1 MTRIFVNAGHAV
13 NGTDYGACGNGLRE
27 AEINKKIAIK
37 LCELLMSENHYVTY
51 FQQTKSVNDVWQFE
65 NKCSYD
71 LTISIH
77 CNSFNS
83 TSCGHEV
90 LYYPSSTK
98 GKKLAQSIQ
107 TSLVKTV
114 GLRDRGVKSRD
125 NLCVLKYTKSPAV
138 IVETAFIS
146 NPNEA
151 KLLKENLEIFAKAIA
166 DGVKNY
172 LKN

>member
-1 MTRIFVNAGHAV
+1 MRILVNAGH
-13 NGTDYGACGNGLRE
+13 GGKDSGACGNGLRE
-27 AEINKKIAIK
+27 VDVNKQIAIK
-37 LCELLMSENHYVTY
+37 LCEYLIGDGHAVTF

-71 LTISIH
+71 LTISVH

-83 TSCGHEV
+83 TSHGHEV
-90 LYYPSSTK
+90 LYYPSPSQ
-98 GKKLAQSIQ
+98 GKKLAQAIQ
-107 TSLVKTV
+107 MSLVKSV
-114 GLRDRGVKSRD
+114 GLRDRGVKPRKD
-125 NLCVLKYTKSPAV
+125 LCVLTYTKSIAV

-151 KLLKENLEIFAKAIA
+151 KILKEKPEIFARAIA

-172 LKN
+172 IKN